1 MSCLVAPQSLEQF
14 FGLINSCAT
23 AYGGPD
29 WVETAILGLLALA
42 LILLAGI
49 GIIAAGRS
57 R

>member
-29 WVETAILGLLALA
+29 WIETAILGLLALA
-42 LILLAGI
+42 LVLLAGI
-49 GIIAAGRS
+49 GLLAAGRP

>member
-1 MSCLVAPQSLEQF
+1 MNCLVPPQTIEQF
-14 FGLINSCAT
+14 FGVINSCAT

-29 WVETAILGLLALA
+29 WAETAILGLLALV
-42 LILLAGI
+42 LILLTGI

>member
-1 MSCLVAPQSLEQF
+1 VSCLVPPQSLEQF
-14 FGLINSCAT
+14 FGLINSCAM

-29 WVETAILGLLALA
+29 WLEQAVLGLLALA
-42 LILLAGI
+42 LVLLAGI

>member
-1 MSCLVAPQSLEQF
+1 MSCLVPPQSLEQF

-23 AYGGPD
+23 AYGGTD
-29 WVETAILGLLALA
+29 WAETAILGLLALA

>member
-1 MSCLVAPQSLEQF
+1 MSCLVPPQSIEQF
-14 FGLINSCAT
+14 FGLINTCVS

-29 WVETAILGLLALA
+29 WVETAILGLLALV
-42 LILLAGI
+42 LVLLAGI

>member
-1 MSCLVAPQSLEQF
+1 MSCLVPPQSLEQF

-49 GIIAAGRS
+49 GIIAAVRS